1 MRRIPRGLV
10 LAVAAALVVAVGAP
24 AVATAKVRS
33 ATDHLAGVR
42 FTLNARNLTLRLAPQ
57 KGRTPPDARKKL
69 YGKSLRASCGLNGAN
84 GKPVAKG
91 ATFLKFRWPSGSLT
105 RKVRLPRDVSAK
117 AGWCIVETVKDGGDI
132 AAIDFKLGHNPFE

>member
-1 MRRIPRGLV
+1 MRVARPFLV
-10 LAVAAALVVAVGAP
+10 VVCAALLAAVGAP
-24 AVATAKVRS
+24 GVASAKVRT

-57 KGRTPPDARKKL
+57 KGHTPPDARRKL
-69 YGKSLRASCGLNGAN
+69 YARELRASCGLNGAN

-91 ATFLKFRWPSGSLT
+91 VTFRRFLWTRGALT
-105 RKVRLPRDVSAK
+105 RRVRLPRDISAK
-117 AGWCIVETVKDGGDI
+117 AGWCIVETVRDGGDI